1 MAGFQGGY
9 KVDIAFVIDATG
21 SMEPIMTQV
30 KERALT
36 LGDEI
41 KQKMEA
47 AGKHVGALRMRVIDF
62 ADFASES
69 IEAIRASDF
78 YTMPEQQA
86 EFEAQVRGI
95 QYADRG
101 GDVPENALEALWV
114 AMKSDWVDLPGLT
127 PGRHIIVLIT
137 DAPPLNL
144 GERNGCMGYVA
155 DDYPENIQEMEEI
168 WKEQASQGGGHTK
181 LSPKKK
187 RLLLFA
193 PETGDGTHSW
203 AAVSGWENTIHTKVE
218 PANGLSDMD
227 NGLNDI
233 IAEIVRSL

>member
-1 MAGFQGGY
+1 MGGFQGGY

-21 SMEPIMTQV
+21 SMEPIMTEV

-41 KQKMEA
+41 KEKMEQS
-47 AGKHVGALRMRVIDF
+47 GRHVGALRMRVIDF

-69 IEAIRASDF
+69 IEAIRTSEF
-78 YTMPEQQA
+78 FTMPGEQPQ
-86 EFEAQVRGI
+86 FESQIRGI

-101 GDVPENALEALWV
+101 GDIPENALEALWV

-155 DDYPENIQEMEEI
+155 DDYPENIMEMEEI
-168 WKEQASQGGGHTK
+168 WKENSAQGGGHTK
-181 LSPKKK
+181 LNPKKK

-193 PETGDGTHSW
+193 PEGTIAGHSW
-203 AAVSGWENTIHTKVE
+203 DAVSGWENTTFTAVDS
-218 PANGLSDMD
+218 ANGLKDMPLD
-227 NGLNDI
+227 GV

>member
-21 SMEPIMTQV
+21 SMEPIMTEV

-41 KQKMEA
+41 KEKMEA
-47 AGKHVGALRMRVIDF
+47 SGRHVGALRIRVIDF
-62 ADFASES
+62 GDFATES
-69 IEAIRASDF
+69 IEAIRTSEF
-78 YTMPEQQA
+78 FNMPEEQPQ
-86 EFEAQVRGI
+86 FENQVRGI

-144 GERNGCMGYVA
+144 GERTGCMGYVA

-168 WKEQASQGGGHTK
+168 WKENSTQGGGHTK
-181 LSPKKK
+181 LNPKKK

-193 PETGDGTHSW
+193 PEGDVAGHNW
-203 AAVSGWENTIHTKVE
+203 DAVSGWENTTYTPVD
-218 PANGLSDMD
+218 PANGLKDMPLD
-227 NGLNDI
+227 GV

>member
-21 SMEPIMTQV
+21 SMGPIMDQV

-41 KQKMEA
+41 KEKMEA
-47 AGKHVGALRMRVIDF
+47 AGKNIGALRMRVIDF

-69 IEAIRASDF
+69 IEAIRASEF
-78 YTMPEQQA
+78 YTMPEERAQ
-86 EFEAQVRGI
+86 FENQVKGI
-95 QYADRG
+95 QYEDRG
-101 GDVPENALEALWV
+101 GDIPENALEALWV

-127 PGRHIIVLIT
+127 AGRHIIVLIT

-155 DDYPENIQEMEEI
+155 EDYPENIQEMEEI
-168 WKEQASQGGGHTK
+168 WNEQATQGGGHTK
-181 LSPKKK
+181 LNPKKK

-193 PETGDGTHSW
+193 PEGGDGAGHDW
-203 AAVSGWENTIHTKVE
+203 NAVSGWENTTYTPVD
-218 PANGLSDMD
+218 AASGLRDMPLD
-227 NGLNDI
+227 GV